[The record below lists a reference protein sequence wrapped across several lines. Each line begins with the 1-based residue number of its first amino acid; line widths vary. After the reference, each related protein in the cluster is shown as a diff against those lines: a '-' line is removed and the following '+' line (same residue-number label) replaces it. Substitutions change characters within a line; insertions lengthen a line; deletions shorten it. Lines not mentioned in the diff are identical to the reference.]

1 MLSKVER
8 SEMELKATRS
18 GALATECRDAFSI
31 LRKNPVNLKIPGI
44 LILTKLGWLRW

>member
-18 GALATECRDAFSI
+18 GASF
-31 LRKNPVNLKIPGI
+31 KNPAVAVGDNE
-44 LILTKLGWLRW
+44 